1 MFGLVRDQSHITDA
15 PHELEVEGLCTT
27 VVSYTSGM
35 PASERPELPGYNSAI
50 LSLVVCTMLLVV
62 FSLHHYP
69 RYFKSLAQ
77 NLWNVRS
84 RTNVFDDSSLH
95 GTRALGAMSVQV
107 VVYESLLMLSAVMSA
122 QGSYYGSSDMLR
134 LTGIILLIAGGYY
147 LWQILAYRFIG
158 YVFADKGQTEQ
169 WMQGFYSS
177 QGLLG
182 FLLLIPALLGLFYPA
197 SIKTV
202 ALAGIL
208 LYSAARIMFIC
219 KGFRIFYHNS
229 FSLVYFILYLCSVE
243 IIPLILV
250 YRGISSICC
259 YFLS

>member
-1 MFGLVRDQSHITDA
+1 MFGLVGNQSHITDA
-15 PHELEVEGLCTT
+15 PYELEVDGLCTT
-27 VVSYTSGM
+27 VVSYVTGM

-50 LSLVVCTMLLVV
+50 LSIVVCTMLLVV

-69 RYFKSLAQ
+69 RYFKSLAK
-77 NLWNVRS
+77 NLWEVRS
-84 RTNVFDDSSLH
+84 RGNVFDDSGMNGSR
-95 GTRALGAMSVQV
+95 TLGVMSVQA
-107 VVYESLLMLSAVMSA
+107 VVYEALLILSAV
-122 QGSYYGSSDMLR
+122 
-134 LTGIILLIAGGYY
+134 IAGGGVYGHSSLVTLTFVILLLTGAYY
-147 LWQILAYRFIG
+147 VWQILAYNLIG
-158 YVFADKGQTEQ
+158 YVFADRSMTNQ

-202 ALAGIL
+202 ALISIL
-208 LYSAARIMFIC
+208 LYVAARIMFIC

-243 IIPLILV
+243 IIPIIAI
-250 YRGISSICC
+250 YRGVISICRI
-259 YFLS
+259 SI